1 MYMLQQLDYTNP
13 THIMQAQTSG
23 VHSYATATASTSFA
37 LQGKLFGYKIDPAHY
52 DQYNTQMDFALSCMS
67 HNVISQDVV

>member
-52 DQYNTQMDFALSCMS
+52 DQYNTHGLSCLS